1 MIRVRSYM
9 SVNISEGMKEF
20 WKNKSDTEKLEINQK
35 RAISNAKCIYIKK
48 DKNSRA
54 QACNPD
60 DLLNYLIL
68 GYKICKTPK
77 NLMKLDFCEIPS
89 EFFIETL

>member
-1 MIRVRSYM
+1 MTRMRLNM
-9 SVNISEGMKEF
+9 SINISEGMKQF

-35 RAISNAKCIYIKK
+35 RALSNAKCIYIKK

-60 DLLNYLIL
+60 ELIEYLIS
-68 GYKICKTPK
+68 GYKICNTPK
-77 NLMKLDFCEIPS
+77 NLMKLEFYEIPS
-89 EFFIETL
+89 EFFIQNL